1 MSSQAA
7 KIVVDTNVPITANLD
22 KVDDLPGDL
31 DECVRAC
38 IIAIRQVMIN
48 GGLVLDADNE
58 IFKEYIKNLSL
69 SGQPGPGDAFIE
81 WVHNRSYDFPDVE
94 RVEITKNG
102 DSYHEFPDHD
112 GLAKFDHSDRK
123 FVAVANAHPE
133 KPPILQATDSK
144 WWGWKDAL
152 AEVDIHVDFVC
163 RDYIEAKFK
172 QKMES

>member
-1 MSSQAA
+1 
-7 KIVVDTNVPITANLD
+7 VNEEN
-22 KVDDLPGDL
+22 LPGDL

-38 IIAIRQVMIN
+38 IFAIRQVMITD
-48 GGLVLDADNE
+48 GLVLDADDE
-58 IFKEYIKNLSL
+58 IFKKYIRHLAL
-69 SGQPGPGDAFIE
+69 SGQPGPGDEFIQ
-81 WVHNRSYDFPDVE
+81 WVHNHSYDFHNVE

-102 DSYHEFPDHD
+102 ETYNEFPSHE
-112 GLAKFDHSDRK
+112 GLKAFDISDRK

-152 AEVDIHVDFVC
+152 AEVGVTVDFVC

-172 QKMES
+172 KKMES